1 MKKIVVVLGIIFCY
15 GFVSA
20 QSFPVGHVS
29 VNCKD
34 DTRSGGYAI
43 AGAIQFPGSGRDI
56 GVEIYYPA
64 TSAGT
69 NTPVAIGQFPVV
81 VFGHGF
87 VMTYD
92 NYDNIYNDL
101 ASRGYIVALPRT
113 EGGFSPNHLDF
124 GLDLAFLATKIQ
136 QFDTTTI
143 PSSLLMFN
151 GKVIQKAALGG
162 HSMGGGCSFIGAEN
176 NTHIVCL
183 FNMAAATSNT
193 SGVSSIDGAA
203 LVDVPTLMLSGQ
215 RDCVADTTVQNSH
228 YANLAASIKFQVIL
242 KDLTHCDFGNGS
254 SAACTFGQT
263 TSGCANTISNS
274 MATERYL
281 NFLVPFLN
289 RELKNNCAEGDR
301 FMDSINANSPTVVG
315 KKIQGSIACSNV
327 DIAPLH
333 PHDPWLSL
341 YPNPATQSL
350 TLSFDTRQSDTS
362 FDVFISDATGSIVYQ
377 KRFESHSEGKQI
389 VKIDISTFAKGTYLL
404 TMKLGQ
410 QHATLPF
417 QKE

>member
-1 MKKIVVVLGIIFCY
+1 MKKILFI
-15 GFVSA
+15 VSMLSTGMLYA
-20 QSFPVGHVS
+20 QTFPVGHIS

-34 DTRSGGYAI
+34 DLRSGGFSI
-43 AGAIQFPGSGRDI
+43 AGAIQFPGVGRDI

-69 NTPVAIGQFPVV
+69 STPVAIGQFPVI

-101 ASRGYIVALPRT
+101 AARGYIVALPRT
-113 EGGFSPNHLDF
+113 EGGFSPNHLDY
-124 GLDLAFLATKIQ
+124 GADLAFLATKMQ
-136 QFDTTTI
+136 QFDTITV
-143 PSSLLMFN
+143 PSSLVMFN
-151 GKVIQKAALGG
+151 GKVLQKAAIGG

-176 NTHIVCL
+176 NTHIACL

-203 LVDVPTLMLSGQ
+203 LVTVPTLMLSGQ
-215 RDCVADTTVQNSH
+215 RDCVADTNVQNSH
-228 YANLAASIKFQVIL
+228 YANLAAANKFHVIL

-254 SAACTFGQT
+254 SATCTFGQT

-274 MATERYL
+274 IAMARYL

-289 RELKNNCAEGDR
+289 SELKNDCAEGDR
-301 FMDSINANSPTVVG
+301 FMDSINANSSTLVG
-315 KKIQGSIACSNV
+315 KKIQGSIGCRHV
-327 DIAPLH
+327 DIEPLH
-333 PHDPWLSL
+333 LQPSWLNVF
-341 YPNPATQSL
+341 PNPAMNFL
-350 TLSFDTRQSDTS
+350 MLSFESQAPDTS
-362 FDVFISDATGSIVYQ
+362 YDAFVSDATGRVVLQ
-377 KRFESHSEGKQI
+377 KTFVLNTTGQQLI
-389 VKIDISTFAKGTYLL
+389 KIDMSTLAKGTYLL
-404 TMKLGQ
+404 TMKSAQ

>member
-1 MKKIVVVLGIIFCY
+1 MKKIIFILLI
-15 GFVSA
+15 FSA
-20 QSFPVGHVS
+20 RLVDAQTFAVGHIS

-34 DTRSGGYAI
+34 DARSGGYSI
-43 AGAIQFPGSGRDI
+43 AGAIQLPGVGRDI

-69 NTPVAIGQFPVV
+69 STPVAIGAFPVV

-124 GLDLAFLATKIQ
+124 GADLAFLATKIQ
-136 QFDTTTI
+136 QFDTITI

-151 GKVIQKAALGG
+151 GKVIPKAAIGG

-176 NTHIVCL
+176 NTHIACL

-203 LVDVPTLMLSGQ
+203 LVSVPTLMLSGQ
-215 RDCVADTTVQNSH
+215 RDCVADTNVQNSH
-228 YANLAASIKFQVIL
+228 YANLAAANKFQVIL

-254 SAACTFGQT
+254 SATCTFGQT
-263 TSGCANTISNS
+263 TSGCANTISNTI
-274 MATERYL
+274 ATARYL

-289 RELKNNCAEGDR
+289 SELKNNCAEGDR
-301 FMDSINANSPTVVG
+301 FMDSINANSSTLVG
-315 KKIQGSIACSNV
+315 KKIEGAIGCRHV
-327 DIAPLH
+327 DIETLLPQQA
-333 PHDPWLSL
+333 WLSV
-341 YPNPATQSL
+341 YPNPATHFL
-350 TLSFDTRQSDTS
+350 MLSFVSQAADTS
-362 FDVFISDATGSIVYQ
+362 YDAFVSDATGRVVFQ
-377 KRFESHSEGKQI
+377 KKLVLNTAGQQLM
-389 VKIDISTFAKGTYLL
+389 KIDISTLAKGTYLL
-404 TMKLGQ
+404 TMKSAQ

>member
-1 MKKIVVVLGIIFCY
+1 
-15 GFVSA
+15 
-20 QSFPVGHVS
+20 
-29 VNCKD
+29 
-34 DTRSGGYAI
+34 
-43 AGAIQFPGSGRDI
+43 
-56 GVEIYYPA
+56 
-64 TSAGT
+64 
-69 NTPVAIGQFPVV
+69 VAIGAFPVI

-124 GLDLAFLATKIQ
+124 GADLAFLATKIQ
-136 QFDTTTI
+136 QFDTITT

-151 GKVIQKAALGG
+151 GKVIQKAAIGG

-176 NTHIVCL
+176 NTHIACL

-203 LVDVPTLMLSGQ
+203 LVSVPTLMLSGQ
-215 RDCVADTTVQNSH
+215 RDCVADTNVQNSH
-228 YANLAASIKFQVIL
+228 YANLAAANKFQVIL

-254 SAACTFGQT
+254 SATCTFGQT
-263 TSGCANTISNS
+263 TSGCANTISNTI
-274 MATERYL
+274 ATARYL

-289 RELKNNCAEGDR
+289 SELKNDCAEGDR
-301 FMDSINANSPTVVG
+301 FMDSINANSSTLIG
-315 KKIQGSIACSNV
+315 KKVEGAIGCRHV
-327 DIAPLH
+327 DIEPLL
-333 PHDPWLSL
+333 PQQAWLSV
-341 YPNPATQSL
+341 YPNPATHFL
-350 TLSFDTRQSDTS
+350 MLSFDSQTADTS
-362 FDVFISDATGSIVYQ
+362 YDAFVSDAAGRVVFQ
-377 KRFESHSEGKQI
+377 KKLVLNAVGQQLM
-389 VKIDISTFAKGTYLL
+389 KIDISTLAKGTYLL
-404 TMKLGQ
+404 TMKSAQ

>member
-1 MKKIVVVLGIIFCY
+1 MKKIIFILLILCTRL
-15 GFVSA
+15 VDA
-20 QSFPVGHVS
+20 QTFPVGHIS

-34 DTRSGGYAI
+34 DTRSGGYSI
-43 AGAIQFPGSGRDI
+43 AGAIQLPGVGRDI

-69 NTPVAIGQFPVV
+69 STPVAIGAFPVI

-124 GLDLAFLATKIQ
+124 GADLAFLATKIQ
-136 QFDTTTI
+136 QFDTITT

-151 GKVIQKAALGG
+151 GKVIQKAAIGG

-176 NTHIVCL
+176 NTHIACL

-203 LVDVPTLMLSGQ
+203 LVSVPTLMLSGQ
-215 RDCVADTTVQNSH
+215 RDCVADTNVQNSH
-228 YANLAASIKFQVIL
+228 YANLAAANKFQVIL

-254 SAACTFGQT
+254 SATCTFGQT
-263 TSGCANTISNS
+263 TSGCANTISNTI
-274 MATERYL
+274 ATARYL

-289 RELKNNCAEGDR
+289 SELKNDCAEGDR
-301 FMDSINANSPTVVG
+301 FMDSINANSSTLIG
-315 KKIQGSIACSNV
+315 KKVEGAIGCRHV
-327 DIAPLH
+327 DIEPLL
-333 PHDPWLSL
+333 PQQAWLSV
-341 YPNPATQSL
+341 YPNPATHFL
-350 TLSFDTRQSDTS
+350 MLSFDSQTADTS
-362 FDVFISDATGSIVYQ
+362 YDAFVSDAAGRVVFQ
-377 KRFESHSEGKQI
+377 KKLVLNAVGQQLM
-389 VKIDISTFAKGTYLL
+389 KIDISTLAKGTYLL
-404 TMKLGQ
+404 TMKSAQ